1 MAARKKKASR
11 KKATR
16 KKTSGRRKGAIARL
30 EKELPPTLAQFS
42 RRVRTELQRLEKQ
55 LEKALKPARREAV
68 VVLRDVSQTL
78 GRLEGEGERRWR
90 KLSGQARRDAV
101 SALKR
106 VEKAV
111 EPPRRKSAAGRKKA
125 SSRRSA

>member
-1 MAARKKKASR
+1 MAARGKKTSR
-11 KKATR
+11 KKTAR
-16 KKTSGRRKGAIARL
+16 KKTTRKGAIARL

-42 RRVRTELQRLEKQ
+42 RRVQAELRRLEKE

-78 GRLEGEGERRWR
+78 GRLEAEGERRWR
-90 KLSGQARRDAV
+90 RLSGRARRDAA

-106 VEKAV
+106 IEKVVES
-111 EPPRRKSAAGRKKA
+111 PRRRSSTGRKKA
-125 SSRRSA
+125 SSRPSA